1 MEVHDPAVLR
11 FRCRTGHAW
20 SAESFDSEQD
30 AAVEEAL
37 WSAIRALEERHDV
50 SQRLA
55 SRAEHGRQLR
65 SAAYYGQRAD
75 ESLQAAS
82 TLRSL
87 LREAAGIA
95 TVPAAEA

>member
-1 MEVHDPAVLR
+1 MEVPDPTLLR

-55 SRAEHGRQLR
+55 NRAEHGHQLR
-65 SAAYYGQRAD
+65 SAAYYGQRAE

-87 LREAAGIA
+87 LRETVAAA
-95 TVPAAEA
+95 ALPAAEA